1 MNDGPGMARG
11 LWQLHSSTRML
22 AVVELM
28 EIVPVIMEVAET
40 GRVLNRVDPPVVP
53 IEWYVMTVQHMVGL
67 TNV

>member
-22 AVVELM
+22 AVVVLM
-28 EIVPVIMEVAET
+28 EMVPVIMEVAET
-40 GRVLNRVDPPVVP
+40 GRVLNRVDPRVVP
-53 IEWYVMTVQHMVGL
+53 IESSVMTVQHMVGL